1 MLTAN
6 ELFNETYYLDN
17 HLDLSVALSNGV
29 ISSGLAHFNG
39 IGKLEN
45 RSPSSFFDSEYYL
58 QTYSDVALAVQNKTT
73 TAFDHFILHGQFEI
87 RNPNAAFNT
96 LLYLQQNPDVAA
108 AVQRGD
114 ITAFEHFIENGIE
127 EGRSP
132 ATIFNQPN
140 PERWTFSLPNYTIEH
155 QGINNLNINVEYT
168 YKDGITYSEY
178 PDFVPISQSVDRFL
192 VNYPNE
198 TDFWEIINKNL
209 TQKLLDENPAMQS
222 VTVDIDVLPSVAL
235 PYQRSS
241 IVTRDRQGKLEEKWD
256 FQIPQYTIE
265 HQGLNTLNLDVSYTY
280 KPGISN
286 SQYADFVPIYNRIN
300 NFLINYPN
308 ETDFWEILNKNLT
321 QQILSE
327 NPEFSD
333 FKVNL
338 EVLPTNNL
346 PYTRSSTVTR
356 TQPQLLNVPETFLVG
371 NTRGNNVV
379 RFDAKTGS
387 FLGEFITAG
396 SGGLFSPD
404 NIIVGP
410 DGNND
415 GITDLYITSGNKPAN
430 STEQGASGI
439 LRFDGRTGAFIDR
452 FVTDN
457 PNTPNIDETGGLLR
471 PYGLVFG
478 PDGKLYVSSFLTDQI
493 LRYDGTTGQFIDVF
507 ARGNQQPGGLNG
519 PNGLIFGPDG
529 FLYVTTQGS
538 VARNGEADFS
548 AGLPS
553 QVLRYDIKT
562 GESRVFAS
570 PEAAPNGNGF
580 VSLLGLAFNSNDGLL
595 YVSDFANDI
604 RKYNVQSGELLGV
617 ISTNYTGTNSTN
629 NFTGSLTFAGDGNLY
644 TVGFDYREGANNIG
658 AILGFNPVT
667 GAKIPAPNNPN
678 SNTFVPPDPT
688 LNRPVGILSYIPTTT
703 GNLREEWGFKFQNY
717 PIQHQGLNNLNIDV
731 DYVYKK
737 GIKNNEYPDF
747 VPIYQGIDRYLKNY
761 PNETDFWEIVNK
773 NVTQKVLAEN
783 QVIDAVSINW
793 NVLPSIALPYDRS
806 SIVTRNRQG
815 LLQEKWNFKI
825 PEYPIVHQGLNTLN
839 LDVNYTYKQ
848 GITDAEY
855 PDFVPIYKRIDEVLR
870 NYPDENQFWEIV
882 NRNLTSLVLDE
893 NPVLAD
899 ATIQLGVL
907 PTERLPYNRGSLVV
921 RSQF

>member
-1 MLTAN
+1 MLTPN
-6 ELFNETYYLDN
+6 QLFNEAYYLDN
-17 HLDLSVALSNGV
+17 NLDLSVAVSNKV
-29 ISSGLAHFNG
+29 ITSGLDHFNA
-39 IGKLEN
+39 IGKSEN
-45 RSPSSFFDSEYYL
+45 RSPSDLFDSSFYL
-58 QTYSDVALAVQNKTT
+58 RTYSDVALAVQNKTI
-73 TAFDHFILHGQFEI
+73 TAFDHFILYGQFEE
-87 RNPNAAFNT
+87 RNPNSGFNT
-96 LLYLQQNPDVAA
+96 VVYLQQNRDVAE
-108 AVQRGD
+108 AVGRD
-114 ITAFEHFIENGIE
+114 EITAFEHFIENGIK

-132 ATIFNQPN
+132 ANAFNQPN
-140 PERWTFSLPNYTIEH
+140 PEKWNFSLDNYTIEH
-155 QGINNLNINVEYT
+155 QGINNVDINVEYT

-178 PDFVPISQSVDRFL
+178 PNYVPIAQSVNQFL
-192 VNYPNE
+192 LNYPNE
-198 TDFWEIINKNL
+198 TDFWEIVNKNL
-209 TQKLLDENPAMQS
+209 TEKLLAENPAMQS
-222 VTVDIDVLPSVAL
+222 LTVDIDVLPSVFQ
-235 PYQRSS
+235 PYQLSS
-241 IVTRDRQGKLEEKWD
+241 TVTRDRQGKLDEK
-256 FQIPQYTIE
+256 FNFTIGQYTIE
-265 HQGLNTLNLDVSYTY
+265 HQGLNSLNIDVNYTY

-286 SQYADFVPIYNRIN
+286 SQYPDFVPISNRIN
-300 NFLINYPN
+300 NFLFNYPN
-308 ETDFWEILNKNLT
+308 ETDFWEIVNKNLT

-327 NPEFSD
+327 NPVFAD

-338 EVLPTNNL
+338 EVIPTNSL

-396 SGGLFSPD
+396 SGGLFAPD

-415 GITDLYITSGNKPAN
+415 GISDLYITSGNKPAN

-452 FVTDN
+452 FVSDN
-457 PNTPNIDETGGLLR
+457 LNTPNIDETGGLLR
-471 PYGLVFG
+471 PYGSAFG

-519 PNGLIFGPDG
+519 PNGMIFGPDG

-538 VARNGEADFS
+538 VARNGEPDFS

-562 GESRVFAS
+562 GDSRVIAS
-570 PEAAPNGNGF
+570 PQAAPNGNNF
-580 VSLLGLAFNSNDGLL
+580 VSLLGLAFGPNDGLL

-604 RKYNVQSGELLGV
+604 RKYNVQTGEMLGV

-629 NFTGSLTFAGDGNLY
+629 NFTGGLTFAGDGNLY

-731 DYVYKK
+731 NYVYKQ

-773 NVTQKVLAEN
+773 NLTSKVLAQNSAIEGITSN
-783 QVIDAVSINW
+783 L
-793 NVLPSIALPYDRS
+793 NVAPSIAEPYNIS

-815 LLQEKWNFKI
+815 LLEEKWNFKI

-848 GITDAEY
+848 GITNAEY
-855 PDFVPIYKRIDEVLR
+855 PDFRPIYKRVDEVLR

-882 NRNLTSLVLDE
+882 NRNLTSLVLRE

-899 ATIQLGVL
+899 ANILLGVL
-907 PTERLPYNRGSLVV
+907 PAESLPYNRGSSVV
-921 RSQF
+921 RS

>member
-1 MLTAN
+1 MLDAN

-29 ISSGLAHFNG
+29 ISSGFTHFNT

-45 RSPSSFFDSEYYL
+45 RSPSDLFDTNFYL
-58 QTYSDVALAVQNKTT
+58 QTYSDVALAVQNNTIT
-73 TAFDHFILHGQFEI
+73 PFDHFILYGQLEG
-87 RNPNAAFNT
+87 RNPNPEFET
-96 LLYLQQNPDVAA
+96 VVYLQENPDVAA
-108 AVQRGD
+108 AVQRD
-114 ITAFEHFIENGIE
+114 EITAFQHFVEYGIA

-132 ATIFNQPN
+132 ASIFNQPN
-140 PERWTFSLPNYTIEH
+140 TEKWTFSLPNYTIEH

-178 PDFVPISQSVDRFL
+178 PDFVPIYQSVDRFL

-198 TDFWEIINKNL
+198 TDFWEILNKNL
-209 TQKLLDENPAMQS
+209 TEKLLTENPTMQS
-222 VTVDIDVLPSVAL
+222 VTVDIDVLPSVSL

-241 IVTRDRQGKLEEKWD
+241 TVTRDRQGKLEEKWN
-256 FQIPQYTIE
+256 FTIPQYTIE
-265 HQGLNTLNLDVSYTY
+265 HQGLSSLNIDVDYTL

-286 SQYADFVPIYNRIN
+286 SEYPDFVPIYNRID

-308 ETDFWEILNKNLT
+308 ETDFWEIVNKNLT

-327 NPEFSD
+327 NPVFAD
-333 FKVNL
+333 LKVNL
-338 EVLPTNNL
+338 EVLPTNSL
-346 PYTRSSTVTR
+346 PYIRSSTVTR
-356 TQPQLLNVPETFLVG
+356 TQPELLNVPETFLVA

-379 RFDAKTGS
+379 RFDAKTGA

-415 GITDLYITSGNKPAN
+415 GISDLYITSGDKPAN
-430 STEQGASGI
+430 STAEGASGV

-452 FVTDN
+452 FVTDD
-457 PNTPNIDETGGLLR
+457 PSTPNIDETGGLLR
-471 PYGLVFG
+471 PYGSVFG

-493 LRYDGTTGQFIDVF
+493 LRYDGTTGEFIDVF
-507 ARGNQQPGGLNG
+507 ATGNQQFGGLNG
-519 PNGLIFGPDG
+519 PNGMIFGPDG
-529 FLYVTTQGS
+529 YLYITTQGS
-538 VARNGEADFS
+538 VAINGVADFS

-562 GESRVFAS
+562 GEARVIAS
-570 PEAAPNGNGF
+570 PEATPGNGF
-580 VSLLGLAFNSNDGLL
+580 VSLLGLAFGPNDGLL
-595 YVSDFANDI
+595 YVSDFANGI
-604 RKYNVQSGELLGV
+604 RKYNVQTGELLGV
-617 ISTNYTGTNSTN
+617 ISTNYTGTDASN
-629 NFTGSLTFAGDGNLY
+629 NFTGGLTFAEDGNVY
-644 TVGFDYREGANNIG
+644 TVGFDNRNGANNIG

-667 GAKIPAPNNPN
+667 GASIPAANNPN
-678 SNTFVPPDPT
+678 SNTFVGPDPT
-688 LNRPVGILSYIPTTT
+688 LNRPIGILSYIPTTT

-731 DYVYKK
+731 DYVYKQ

-747 VPIYQGIDRYLKNY
+747 VPIYQGIDEYLQNY
-761 PNETDFWEIVNK
+761 PNQTDFWEILNK
-773 NVTQKVLAEN
+773 NVTQKVLVEN
-783 QVIDAVSINW
+783 LSIDEVSINW
-793 NVLPSIALPYDRS
+793 NVLPSVALPYNRS

-815 LLQEKWNFKI
+815 LLEEKWNFKI
-825 PEYPIVHQGLNTLN
+825 PEYPILHQGLNTLN
-839 LDVNYTYKQ
+839 VDVNYTFKE
-848 GITDAEY
+848 GISDAEY
-855 PDFVPIYKRIDEVLR
+855 PDFVPIYLRVDEVLR

-882 NRNLTSLVLDE
+882 NRNLTSLVLRE

-899 ATIQLGVL
+899 ATIGVSIL
-907 PTERLPYNRGSLVV
+907 PTESLPYNRGSSVV
-921 RSQF
+921 RS

>member
-6 ELFNETYYLDN
+6 QLFNESYYLDN
-17 HLDLSVALSNGV
+17 NLDLSVGLSNGV
-29 ISSGLAHFNG
+29 ISSGFDHFNTV
-39 IGKLEN
+39 GKLEN
-45 RSPSSFFDSEYYL
+45 RSPSAFLNSNFYL
-58 QTYSDVALAVQNKTT
+58 QTYSDVALAVQNNTI
-73 TAFDHFILHGQFEI
+73 TAFDHFILYGQFEN
-87 RNPNAAFNT
+87 RNPNSAFNT
-96 LLYLQQNPDVAA
+96 PLYLQQNPDVAA
-108 AVQRGD
+108 AVQRD
-114 ITAFEHFIENGIE
+114 EITAFAHFIEYGIQ

-140 PERWTFSLPNYTIEH
+140 PEKWNFSLDNYTIEH
-155 QGINNLNINVEYT
+155 QGINNLNINVDYT

-178 PDFVPISQSVDRFL
+178 PDYVPIAQSVNQFL
-192 VNYPNE
+192 INYPNE
-198 TDFWEIINKNL
+198 TDFWEILNKNL
-209 TQKLLDENPAMQS
+209 TEKLLAENPVMQS
-222 VTVDIDVLPSVAL
+222 LTVDIDILPSVSV
-235 PYQRSS
+235 PYQISS
-241 IVTRDRQGKLEEKWD
+241 TVTRDRQGKLDEK
-256 FQIPQYTIE
+256 FNFTIPQYTIE
-265 HQGLNTLNLDVSYTY
+265 HQGLNSLNIDVDYTY

-286 SQYADFVPIYNRIN
+286 SQYPDFQPIYNRVN

-327 NPEFSD
+327 NPVFAD

-338 EVLPTNNL
+338 EVLPTNNF
-346 PYTRSSTVTR
+346 PYSIGSTVTR
-356 TQPQLLNVPETFLVG
+356 TQPVLLNVPETFLVA
-371 NTRGNNVV
+371 NTNGNNVV
-379 RFDAKTGS
+379 RFDATTGS
-387 FLGEFITAG
+387 FLGQFISAG

-404 NIIVGP
+404 NIILGP

-415 GITDLYITSGNKPAN
+415 GISDLYITSGNKPAT
-430 STEQGASGI
+430 STAEGASGI

-452 FVTDN
+452 FVGDN

-471 PYGLVFG
+471 PYGSAFG

-507 ARGNQQPGGLNG
+507 ATGNQQAGGLNG
-519 PNGLIFGPDG
+519 PNGMIFGPDG
-529 FLYVTTQGS
+529 YLYITTQGS
-538 VARNGEADFS
+538 VAINGVADFS

-562 GESRVFAS
+562 GEGRVIAS
-570 PEAAPNGNGF
+570 PEAAPIGNGF
-580 VSLLGLAFNSNDGLL
+580 VSLLGLAFGPNDGLL

-604 RKYNVQSGELLGV
+604 RKYNVQTGELLGV
-617 ISTNYTGTNSTN
+617 ISTNYTGTTTTN
-629 NFTGSLTFAGDGNLY
+629 NFTGGLTFAEDGNVY
-644 TVGFDYREGANNIG
+644 TVGFDNRQGANNIG
-658 AILGFNPVT
+658 AILGFNPVN
-667 GAKIPAPNNPN
+667 GATISAPNNPN
-678 SNTFVPPDPT
+678 SNTFVGPDST
-688 LNRPVGILSYIPTTT
+688 LNRPIGILSYIPRTT
-703 GNLREEWGFKFQNY
+703 GDLREEFSIKFPNY

-731 DYVYKK
+731 NYLYKG

-747 VPIYQGIDRYLKNY
+747 EPIYQGIDEYLKNY

-773 NVTQKVLAEN
+773 NLTGKVLAEN
-783 QVIDAVSINW
+783 SVIEGITSNL
-793 NVLPSIALPYDRS
+793 NVLPSIAEPYNVS

-815 LLQEKWNFKI
+815 LLEEKWNFKI

-855 PDFVPIYKRIDEVLR
+855 PDFRPIYKRVDEVLR

-882 NRNLTSLVLDE
+882 NRNLTSLVLRE

-899 ATIQLGVL
+899 ANIGLSVL
-907 PTERLPYNRGSLVV
+907 PTESLPYNRGSLVV
-921 RSQF
+921 RS

>member
-1 MLTAN
+1 MLSAN

-17 HLDLSVALSNGV
+17 NLDLSVALSNNIIPNGF
-29 ISSGLAHFNG
+29 AHFNG
-39 IGKLEN
+39 IGKSEN
-45 RSPSSFFDSEYYL
+45 RSPSGLFDSDFYL

-73 TAFDHFILHGQFEI
+73 TAFDHFILSGQFEG
-87 RNPNAAFNT
+87 RDPNSAFHT
-96 LLYLQQNPDVAA
+96 ALYLQQNPDVAA
-108 AVQRGD
+108 AAQRKE
-114 ITAFEHFIENGIE
+114 ITAFEHFVKYGIN

-132 ATIFNQPN
+132 AAIFNQPN
-140 PERWTFSLPNYTIEH
+140 PEKWTFSLDDYTIEH
-155 QGINNLNINVEYT
+155 QGINNLDINVEYT

-178 PDFVPISQSVDRFL
+178 PDFVPIAQSVNQFL

-198 TDFWEIINKNL
+198 TDFWEILNKNL
-209 TQKLLDENPAMQS
+209 TQKLLDENPVMQS
-222 VTVDIDVLPSVAL
+222 VTVDIDVLPSISL

-241 IVTRDRQGKLEEKWD
+241 TVTRDRQGKLEEKWD
-256 FQIPQYTIE
+256 FKIPQYTIQ
-265 HQGLNTLNLDVSYTY
+265 HQGLNTLNLDVNYTF

-286 SQYADFVPIYNRIN
+286 SQYPDFVPIYNRIN

-308 ETDFWEILNKNLT
+308 ETDFWEIVNKNLT

-327 NPEFSD
+327 HPEFAD

-338 EVLPTNNL
+338 EVLPTNSL

-387 FLGEFITAG
+387 YLGEFISAG
-396 SGGLFSPD
+396 SGGLFAPD
-404 NIIVGP
+404 NIILGP

-415 GITDLYITSGNKPAN
+415 GISDLYITSGDKPAT
-430 STEQGASGI
+430 STGQGASGI

-471 PYGLVFG
+471 PYGSAFG

-507 ARGNQQPGGLNG
+507 AKGNQQSGGLNG
-519 PNGLIFGPDG
+519 PNGIIFGPDG
-529 FLYVTTQGS
+529 YLYVTSEGS
-538 VARNGEADFS
+538 VAKNGTADFS

-562 GESRVFAS
+562 GESKVIAS
-570 PEAAPNGNGF
+570 PQAAPNGNGF
-580 VSLLGLAFNSNDGLL
+580 VSLLGLAFGPNDGLL

-604 RKYNVQSGELLGV
+604 RKYNVQTGDLLGV
-617 ISTNYTGTNSTN
+617 ISTNYTGTNTTN
-629 NFTGSLTFAGDGNLY
+629 NFTGGLTFAGDGNLY

-667 GAKIPAPNNPN
+667 GAKIPAPNNSN

-688 LNRPVGILSYIPTTT
+688 LNRPVGILSYIPKTT
-703 GNLREEWGFKFQNY
+703 GDLKEEWSFKFQNY

-731 DYVYKK
+731 DYVYKR

-747 VPIYQGIDRYLKNY
+747 VPIYQGIDKYLVNY
-761 PNETDFWEIVNK
+761 PNEGDYWEILNK
-773 NVTQKVLAEN
+773 NVTQKVLTEN
-783 QVIDAVSINW
+783 QTIDAITINW
-793 NVLPSIALPYDRS
+793 NVLPSPSLPYNRS

-815 LLQEKWNFKI
+815 LLEEKWNFKI
-825 PEYPIVHQGLNTLN
+825 PNYAIAHQGLNTLN
-839 LDVNYTYKQ
+839 LDVNYTFKQ
-848 GITDAEY
+848 GITNAEY
-855 PDFVPIYKRIDEVLR
+855 PDFVPIYKRVDEVLR
-870 NYPDENQFWEIV
+870 NYPDENQFWEIL
-882 NRNLTSLVLDE
+882 NRNLTSLVLRE

-899 ATIQLGVL
+899 ATIGVSVL
-907 PTERLPYNRGSLVV
+907 PTEKLPYNRGSLVK
-921 RSQF
+921 RS